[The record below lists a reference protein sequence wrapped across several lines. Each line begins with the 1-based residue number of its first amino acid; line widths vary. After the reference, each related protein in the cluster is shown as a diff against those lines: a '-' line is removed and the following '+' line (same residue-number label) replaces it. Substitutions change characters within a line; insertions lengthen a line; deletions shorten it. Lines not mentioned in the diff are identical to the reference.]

1 MRNRF
6 CHRGERGAA
15 LVEFALVLPLLAALI
30 FGVIE
35 FGSMYN
41 SLLEVRSAAREGAR
55 MAAVDNGCVFPAP
68 TSCSSTAAAQLTD
81 LKTATQARATGL
93 ANQALNIS
101 VTYPTGTGH
110 PAVGDN
116 VTVCVNY
123 TFHTVTGLFP
133 FLNGITLHSRG
144 VFRLEQVPTF
154 ASDAADLSPC

>member
-1 MRNRF
+1 MRNRLVP
-6 CHRGERGAA
+6 RSERGAA
-15 LVEFALVLPLLAALI
+15 LVEFAIVLPLLAALI

-55 MAAVDNGCVFPAP
+55 LAAVDNGCVAPAP
-68 TSCSSTAAAQLTD
+68 SSCSTTASAQLSD
-81 LKTATQARATGL
+81 LKAATQARATGL
-93 ANQALNIS
+93 ASQPLSIS

-110 PAVGDN
+110 PVVGDN

-123 TFHTVTGLFP
+123 TFHTITGLFP

>member
-1 MRNRF
+1 MRR
-6 CHRGERGAA
+6 RIDTSESGAA
-15 LVEFALVLPLLAALI
+15 LVEFAIVLPLLATLI

-35 FGSMYN
+35 FGSMYS

-55 MAAVDNGCVFPAP
+55 LAAVDNGCVWPAP
-68 TSCSSTAAAQLTD
+68 AGCSATSSGQLSD

-93 ANQALNIS
+93 ASTAVSVS
-101 VTYPTGTGH
+101 VTYPQGIGH

-123 TFHTVTGLFP
+123 TFHTITGLFP
-133 FLNGITLHSRG
+133 FLNGITLHSKG
-144 VFRLEQVPTF
+144 VFRLEQVPTY